1 MKKLPTRAQIEE
13 WLEKREETVL
23 LADGLDAAFLGII
36 NRCGQKPV
44 AIYDRE
50 QCIQTMAKDGMT
62 RDEAEEYFDFNTQGA
77 WVGEQTP
84 GYLERIES

>member
-50 QCIQTMAKDGMT
+50 
-62 RDEAEEYFDFNTQGA
+62 
-77 WVGEQTP
+77 
-84 GYLERIES
+84 